1 MVEYSK
7 GFPGG
12 PGEPPVNLTKVTLTK
27 QAPAVSLTKQGSAS
41 GTMRVNLNWESGAS
55 AGGWRSKMGG
65 KSAIDL
71 DLGCLYELTDGTKG
85 AIQAVGKLFGSLDQR
100 PFIMLDGDDRSG
112 DTEGGEN
119 LLINLAHI
127 AEIRRILVFA
137 FIYQGAPSWDKAQ
150 GVVTLHPN
158 GGPQVEVKVDEK
170 AGGARLCAIA
180 LLQNSGNDL
189 TVQREV
195 RYIANHQAM
204 DQAYGWGMRWAA
216 SSK

>member
-7 GFPGG
+7 NVPGG
-12 PGEPPVNLTKVTLTK
+12 PSQPPVKLSKVTLTK

-41 GTMRVNLNWESGAS
+41 GTMRVNLNWASGAS
-55 AGGWRSKMGG
+55 ASGWRSKMGG

-71 DLGCLYELTDGTKG
+71 DLGSLYELTDGTKG
-85 AIQAVGKLFGSLDQR
+85 AIQAVGKLFGHLDQ
-100 PFIMLDGDDRSG
+100 PPYIMLDGDDRSG

-127 AEIRRILVFA
+127 AEIRRVLVFA
-137 FIYQGAPSWDKAQ
+137 FIYEGAPSWDKAQ

-158 GGPQVEVKVDEK
+158 GGPEVEVKVDEK

-195 RYIANHQAM
+195 RYVANHQAM
-204 DQAYGWGMRWAA
+204 DQAYGCGMRWAA